1 MAKRKFF
8 AAMNDWLSD
17 EEGALERTMEAAQEQ
32 EAAPDIEKLTPAEI
46 RWAKEELEE
55 ERRIEA
61 SLRDWTEKKGKPAA
75 QALYNVLCVGI
86 CLTLIALLLY
96 TVTVL
101 PQFGA
106 PDHPINNEVSARY
119 IEKGLQETGAVNIV
133 TGMILDY
140 RAFDTLGES
149 HVLFTG
155 ICAVMILLLT
165 ARKDSKKQLRH
176 QDEEALYDVTC
187 DPIVRIMAF
196 FLMPCLLLFGI
207 YVLLNGHLSPGG
219 GFSGGAILGAA
230 FILYSM
236 AFGFE
241 KTERFL
247 NEKTIK
253 VISCCSLGF
262 YVVAKS
268 YSFFTGANH
277 LPSII
282 SPGTPG
288 AILSAGIIMPLN
300 VAVGMVVA
308 CTMYSIFSFFKRG
321 TV

>member
-1 MAKRKFF
+1 MMKNKTESKFLRWLNGEDLLIDTKNEEPPVYDPD
-8 AAMNDWLSD
+8 AADPY
-17 EEGALERTMEAAQEQ
+17 RY
-32 EAAPDIEKLTPAEI
+32 
-46 RWAKEELEE
+46 ELEAHPLRKVDKA
-55 ERRIEA
+55 ERRA
-61 SLRDWTEKKGKPAA
+61 FGWVYA
-75 QALYNVLCVGI
+75 VLSV
-86 CLTLIALLLY
+86 LLVLFLSSVLLL
-96 TVTVL
+96 TVSNL
-101 PQFGA
+101 PRYGA
-106 PDHPINNEVSARY
+106 SDAPVNNEVSERY
-119 IEKGLQETGAVNIV
+119 IESGLEETGATNLVA
-133 TGMILDY
+133 GMILDY

-165 ARKDSKKQLRH
+165 GKEDKKKQLRY
-176 QDEEALYDVTC
+176 QAEEALYDVTG

-196 FLMPCLLLFGI
+196 FLMPCLLVFGI

-277 LPSII
+277 LHSII

-288 AILSAGIIMPLN
+288 AILSAGLIMPLN

>member
-1 MAKRKFF
+1 MKNNSESRFLR
-8 AAMNDWLSD
+8 WLNGED
-17 EEGALERTMEAAQEQ
+17 LLIDTKNEEPPVYDPEAADPYRYET
-32 EAAPDIEKLTPAEI
+32 EAHTLRSVDRAE
-46 RWAKEELEE
+46 RKAFT
-55 ERRIEA
+55 RIY
-61 SLRDWTEKKGKPAA
+61 L
-75 QALYNVLCVGI
+75 ALSVVLVI
-86 CLTLIALLLY
+86 FLSAVLLL
-96 TVTVL
+96 TVSNL
-101 PQFGA
+101 PRYGNSDA
-106 PDHPINNEVSARY
+106 PVNNEVSERY
-119 IEKGLQETGAVNIV
+119 IESGMEETGATNLVA
-133 TGMILDY
+133 GMILDY

-155 ICAVMILLLT
+155 ICAVMILLAT
-165 ARKDSKKQLRH
+165 GREDKKRHLRYLA
-176 QDEEALYDVTC
+176 EESLYDVTG
-187 DPIVRIMAF
+187 DPIVRVVAF
-196 FLMPCLLLFGI
+196 FLMPCLLLFGV
-207 YVLLNGHLSPGG
+207 YVLFNGHLSPGG

-236 AFGFE
+236 AYGFE

-268 YSFFTGANH
+268 YSFVTGANH
-277 LPSII
+277 LHSII

-288 AILSAGIIMPLN
+288 DILSAGLILPLN